1 MTSSSSTSAGPNPVG
16 PAERAIL
23 LFLLPPKKTAPSP
36 KVVMT
41 AGNKLFRQPLS
52 SEQWTAAANGLR
64 DAGLLGSK
72 GMKLTPAGRQRALDF
87 LGLAELPA
95 KTTWGT
101 LQAKFLLPQALGQT
115 ALPEKELKRLNSQD
129 KLAAFLLTRSLQL
142 PAGAAASLKNALE
155 ALVCQKL
162 GFPELFSLEE
172 LKEVVL
178 SDRLK
183 APEKLTNKQLLKQVP
198 QILLGTKKAGLPP
211 LRDIALAGWAEAIAP
226 AERPVSTPA
235 VEVDLSNFASATL
248 SAARACPTGWFGD
261 NKIFIS
267 HAWHQLIRE
276 PRFASLDA
284 ATFKRRLVEANTQG
298 LLALSRA
305 DLVQV
310 MPPADVDESA
320 TTFQNATF
328 HFINV
333 DRKQS

>member
-1 MTSSSSTSAGPNPVG
+1 MTESSSTSAGHNPLG
-16 PAERAIL
+16 SAERAIL
-23 LFLLPPKKTAPSP
+23 LFLLPPKKTTPSP

-41 AGNKLFRQPLS
+41 AANKLFREPLS

-64 DAGLLGSK
+64 GAELLESK
-72 GMKLTPAGRQRALDF
+72 GMKLTPAGRQRALDL
-87 LGLAELPA
+87 LGLSELPA
-95 KTTWGT
+95 KTTWAT
-101 LQAKFLLPQALGQT
+101 IQAKFLLPQALGQT

-129 KLAAFLLTRSLQL
+129 KLAAFLLTRRLQL

-178 SDRLK
+178 SQRLNS
-183 APEKLTNKQLLKQVP
+183 PEKLTNKQLLKQAP

-211 LRDIALAGWAEAIAP
+211 LRDIALAGWADAFAP
-226 AERPVSTPA
+226 AERPALPPA
-235 VEVDLSNFASATL
+235 AEADLADFAAATL
-248 SAARACPTGWFGD
+248 SAARACPEGWFGD

-267 HAWHQLIRE
+267 HVWRQLIRE
-276 PRFASLDA
+276 PKFATLDA
-284 ATFKRRLVEANTQG
+284 AAFKRKLVEANTQA

-310 MPPADVDESA
+310 MPPVDVDESA

-333 DRKQS
+333 DRKQP

>member
-1 MTSSSSTSAGPNPVG
+1 MTAISSTSAGPNVVG
-16 PAERAIL
+16 PADRAIL

-52 SEQWTAAANGLR
+52 SEQWTAAASALR
-64 DAGLLGSK
+64 GAGFLESK
-72 GMKLTPAGRQRALDF
+72 GMKLTPAGRQQALDL

-95 KTTWGT
+95 KTTWAT

-129 KLAAFLLTRSLQL
+129 KLAAFLLTRQLQL
-142 PAGAAASLKNALE
+142 PAGAAANLKSTLD

-178 SDRLK
+178 SQHLK
-183 APEKLTNKQLLKQVP
+183 SSEKLTNKQLLKQVP

-211 LRDIALAGWAEAIAP
+211 LRDIALAGWADAIAP
-226 AERPVSTPA
+226 VATPA
-235 VEVDLSNFASATL
+235 VEMVLSDFASATL

-261 NKIFIS
+261 NKIFIN
-267 HAWHQLIRE
+267 HVWRRFNAE
-276 PRFASLDA
+276 PQFGTLDA
-284 ATFKRRLVEANTQG
+284 ATFKRNLVEANTQG

-310 MPPADVDESA
+310 MPPVDVDESA

-333 DRKQS
+333 DRKQP